1 VDVKGRNQSGVTSRN
16 DSATGPKFKRGLT
29 CTDSTSAISENKAS
43 PLQGVVGKSTSVSSR
58 NSSSRGKEAG
68 VPKSNVRKG
77 TASTSGDAL
86 SSKRLKLSALES
98 KISTSD
104 ASSGARARVKRP
116 AFALKVVIDEEAEE
130 SVVSCTG
137 DSQDPSSVARGVS
150 IPGASPSTLPKDLV
164 PAVPVRKGGNT
175 KPYPSSSASVSL
187 EPYTGS
193 VVQFQTDPSDDP
205 FAFSDDISVSEAPC
219 SADTGSSRLAKQHSS
234 SGTKAVGRNIGTNDL
249 GSRTESG
256 ASKGASTRSKPDYS
270 RKRADG
276 ATVTLSPAKGRTLPG
291 APLES
296 ADSASDDML
305 HEIDALLEEGDGR
318 RGLLG
323 VASGSGAVSSNI
335 REAVSSEL
343 SGNDAMFCEEGV
355 K

>member
-29 CTDSTSAISENKAS
+29 CTDTSAISENKAS
-43 PLQGVVGKSTSVSSR
+43 PLQSVVGKSTLVSSR
-58 NSSSRGKEAG
+58 NSSSRGKEAA

-86 SSKRLKLSALES
+86 SSKRLKPSALES

-104 ASSGARARVKRP
+104 ASSGARVKRP
-116 AFALKVVIDEEAEE
+116 AFALKVVVDEEAEE
-130 SVVSCTG
+130 SVVSCSG
-137 DSQDPSSVARGVS
+137 DSKDPSSVAKGVS
-150 IPGASPSTLPKDLV
+150 IAGASPSTLPKDPV

-175 KPYPSSSASVSL
+175 KPHPSSSASVSL

-193 VVQFQTDPSDDP
+193 VVQFQTDDP
-205 FAFSDDISVSEAPC
+205 FAFSDDV
-219 SADTGSSRLAKQHSS
+219 SADTDSSRMAKQHSS

-249 GSRTESG
+249 GSRTESDAG
-256 ASKGASTRSKPDYS
+256 KGASTRSKPDYS

-276 ATVTLSPAKGRTLPG
+276 AAVTLSPAKGRTLPG

-323 VASGSGAVSSNI
+323 VASGSGAVSSNV
-335 REAVSSEL
+335 REAVSSL
-343 SGNDAMFCEEGV
+343 SGNDAMFCKEGV
-355 K
+355 KQ